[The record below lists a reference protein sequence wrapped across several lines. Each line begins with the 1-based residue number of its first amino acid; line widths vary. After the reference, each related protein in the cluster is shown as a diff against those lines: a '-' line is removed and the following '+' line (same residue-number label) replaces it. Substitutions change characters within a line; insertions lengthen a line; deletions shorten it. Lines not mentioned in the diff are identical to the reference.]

1 MHPAVIWAA
10 GEQVESPWGVI
21 GIAVSTVGVIIGG
34 YFAYRAKRNSEPNG
48 GSSPHDAVMGKVNQM
63 ADEVNA
69 LTRQLQ
75 TMDERSVVEQRNA
88 HDVRRRLLDGQD
100 RLEARQ
106 TRLADRQDEQAA
118 MIDRLHV
125 RIVTLADHIEAAGA
139 QADAAVDLVQRYHQT
154 GG

>member
-10 GEQVESPWGVI
+10 GEQIESPWGVI
-21 GIAVSTVGVIIGG
+21 GIAISTVGIVLV
-34 YFAYRAKRNSEPNG
+34 AWLSWRAKKNTEPDG

-75 TMDERSVVEQRNA
+75 TMDERSVVEQRRA

-100 RLEARQ
+100 RLA
-106 TRLADRQDEQAA
+106 ARQDEQAA

-125 RIVTLADHIEAAGA
+125 RIDTLADHIEAAGA